1 MNPTLVLALRIVGL
15 SHLVLGLAHIVL
27 WRALRWGK
35 ECERLTP
42 LTARVFFVHTFF
54 IAFVLMA
61 LGAVALLRPDLL
73 VVRSEL
79 ARLVLGAAV
88 AFWLLR
94 LLAQPLIFDPVLLIG
109 SPYRT
114 PVRVAAVLGLSVTT
128 AVYAWAFAAQ
138 FAAEN

>member
-61 LGAVALLRPDLL
+61 LGA
-73 VVRSEL
+73 
-79 ARLVLGAAV
+79 AV